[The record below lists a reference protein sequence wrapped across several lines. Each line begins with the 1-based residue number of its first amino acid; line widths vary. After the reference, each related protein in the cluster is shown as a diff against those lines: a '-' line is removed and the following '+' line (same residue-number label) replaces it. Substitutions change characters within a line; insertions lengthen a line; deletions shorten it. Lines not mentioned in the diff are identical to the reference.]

1 MNASDDFFDTSVFIN
16 CPFDDDYLPLLRPI
30 LFTVL
35 YLGFRPRIA
44 SERLDSGETRI
55 SKICELIQE
64 SKYSIHDLSRMES
77 AKENE
82 IYRMNMPFELGIDI
96 GCRLFAGNDKAS
108 KKCLILEAQK
118 FRYQKALSDMA
129 SSDIKNHNNEPEQV
143 VREIRNWFVE
153 IRVPKAPSATV
164 IWDDFNEFMVD
175 FYEKREQ
182 DGFKEKDLTTMPISE
197 LIAFMKSWLS
207 KGEDSNHL
215 NT

>member
-1 MNASDDFFDTSVFIN
+1 MRRITSLIPAFFN

-30 LFTVL
+30 LFTIL
-35 YLGFRPRIA
+35 YLDLRPRIV
-44 SERLDSGETRI
+44 SERFDSGETRI

-96 GCRLFAGNDKAS
+96 GCRLFAGSGRAF

-129 SSDIKNHNNEPEQV
+129 SSDIKNHNNEPEQA
-143 VREIRNWFVE
+143 VRAIRNWFVE
-153 IRVPKAPSATV
+153 MRAPKAPSATR
-164 IWDDFNEFMVD
+164 IWEDFNEFTAD

-182 DGFKEKDLTTMPISE
+182 DGFKEKDLTTMPIPE
-197 LIAFMKSWLS
+197 LIALMKSWLS
-207 KGEDSNHL
+207 KGEDPNHR
-215 NT
+215 NM

>member
-1 MNASDDFFDTSVFIN
+1 MNASDQFFDTSAFIN

-30 LFTVL
+30 LFTIL
-35 YLGFRPRIA
+35 YLDLRPRIA
-44 SERLDSGETRI
+44 SERFDSGETRI

-129 SSDIKNHNNEPEQV
+129 SSDIKNHNNEPEQA

-153 IRVPKAPSATV
+153 IRVPKAPSATR
-164 IWDDFNEFMVD
+164 IWDDFNELMVD
-175 FYEKREQ
+175 FV
-182 DGFKEKDLTTMPISE
+182 
-197 LIAFMKSWLS
+197 
-207 KGEDSNHL
+207 
-215 NT
+215 